1 MKEVI
6 GKYNSAKI
14 FTDVVD
20 EESIEQVKLLCD
32 KVSHHQ

>member
-1 MKEVI
+1 MREVI

-20 EESIEQVKLLCD
+20 DVSINQVKNLA
-32 KVSHHQ
+32 

>member
-1 MKEVI
+1 MREVI

-20 EESIEQVKLLCD
+20 DVSINQVKILLD
-32 KVSHHQ
+32 QEFT